1 VSQAIQIAGAIAIL
15 AAFAGAQARILSMR
29 SWAYLWL
36 NFAGAVAL
44 ASSAGYEQEWG
55 FLLLN
60 TVWSIVAAVGLAA
73 RYRRRA
79 QVDASS

>member
-1 VSQAIQIAGAIAIL
+1 
-15 AAFAGAQARILSMR
+15 MR

-36 NFAGAVAL
+36 NFGGAAAL

-60 TVWSIVAAVGLAA
+60 TVWSIVAAVGLGA

>member
-15 AAFAGAQARILSMR
+15 AAFAAAQARIVNVR

-36 NFAGAVAL
+36 NFLGAAAL
-44 ASSAGYEQEWG
+44 AASAGYEQQWG

-60 TVWSIVAAVGLAA
+60 TVWSAVAVVGLAA
-73 RYRRRA
+73 RAARR
-79 QVDASS
+79 